1 MFVRVQAHE
10 MKPIMNCYAN
20 EDMVNGAP
28 AAYTAYGKLAKAN
41 AETKYIVVSAE
52 NFDGINAC
60 IEPTDADHE
69 TIKAGALCL
78 RFPME
83 VGDVIATD
91 QITATGLNIGDALV
105 PAAGKFVK
113 SESATAYVYGGAYEN
128 PWGLDMHRVECI

>member
-10 MKPIMNCYAN
+10 MKPIMNCVAG
-20 EDMVNGAP
+20 EDMINGAP
-28 AAYTAYGKLAKAN
+28 AAYTAYGNLVNAT

-52 NFDGINAC
+52 DLTGKNAC

-69 TIKAGALCL
+69 QIKTGALCL

-91 QITATGLNIGDALV
+91 QIAAAGLKVGDALT
-105 PAAGKFVK
+105 AKAGKFEK
-113 SESATAYVYGGAYEN
+113 AEGATAYVYGGAYEN